1 MLVIHASMRFG
12 GVTVNL
18 LVALIVSTTSEPDYL
33 LQRVTSS
40 LIVRCQPDINQ
51 LRFSVKRQQGNSCHR
66 ALILQLKSLL
76 ARTICVVK

>member
-1 MLVIHASMRFG
+1 MLATHASTLFG

-51 LRFSVKRQQGNSCHR
+51 LRFSVKRQQGNCCLHASMP
-66 ALILQLKSLL
+66 Q
-76 ARTICVVK
+76 